1 MRLASSTTTF
11 ADLDRAGRAVRV
23 ECQRCGH
30 LETLDGDSAALAA
43 RRVSGARFRCVA
55 CGAFGLPT
63 IVDKPRRLS
72 TDRLA
77 RHARSVERPPR
88 SKR

>member
-30 LETLDGDSAALAA
+30 LETLDGGSAPLAS
-43 RRVSGARFRCVA
+43 RRVSGARFRCSA
-55 CGAFGLPT
+55 CGAIGLPT
-63 IVDKPRRLS
+63 IIDKPRRLS

-77 RHARSVERPPR
+77 RHARTFEGPPR
-88 SKR
+88 PKR